1 MLLRMA
7 VTVMFRITNLQTRQQ
22 ETCANRD
29 ELLSVIN
36 EKSVWAEDRNELITL
51 QLEQVAEDGEV
62 LDNTSLSLPL
72 QFIVE
77 EALDG
82 FGLKRERRGFTF
94 LQRHKS
100 QLKASVSEEVYEE
113 SSTENIKQELT
124 EPVSAPQESEE
135 ILKAPEEEVKPNSH
149 RLELGQPAGG
159 QPSAK
164 PKTVKSPKGGKKK
177 ATSSQ
182 VLRQPKSRPASRGLV
197 WKVLAVGALG
207 LSLASF
213 AVLQKQT
220 QTIKTLEDRMTLEE
234 NQGQV
239 EVVGRFFIA
248 NYYSGSD
255 DNLKNFLSKDLKAEG
270 VSAKTDEQVQ
280 STIYESVSK
289 TKDTINVTFVVTTK
303 GKDDTIKTVRLT
315 LPFQESESATYGYEL
330 VGQPKFSSFGE

>member
-36 EKSVWAEDRNELITL
+36 EKSVWAEDRKELITL

-62 LDNTSLSLPL
+62 LDNTNLSLPL

-82 FGLKRERRGFTF
+82 FGLKKERKGFTF

-100 QLKASVSEEVYEE
+100 QPKNNVSEEE
-113 SSTENIKQELT
+113 SSTENTEQELT
-124 EPVSAPQESEE
+124 EPVSAPKESEE
-135 ILKAPEEEVKPNSH
+135 SLEAPEEEVKPNPH
-149 RLELGQPAGG
+149 RLELGQP
-159 QPSAK
+159 SAK
-164 PKTVKSPKGGKKK
+164 PKKVKDPKGKKK
-177 ATSSQ
+177 ATSPQ
-182 VLRQPKSRPASRGLV
+182 VPRQSKAKLVSRGLV
-197 WKVLAVGALG
+197 WKLLAVGALG

-255 DNLKNFLSKDLKAEG
+255 DNLKDFLSKDLKAEG
-270 VSAKTDEQVQ
+270 ISAKTDEQVQ

>member
-1 MLLRMA
+1 MA

-36 EKSVWAEDRNELITL
+36 EKSVWAEDRNEIFTL
-51 QLEQVAEDGEV
+51 QLEQLSEDGEI

-72 QFIVE
+72 QSIVE

-82 FGLKRERRGFTF
+82 FGLKREKKGFAF

-100 QLKASVSEEVYEE
+100 QPKNNVSEEVYEE
-113 SSTENIKQELT
+113 SSMENMEQGLT
-124 EPVSAPQESEE
+124 AAISAPKESEE
-135 ILKAPEEEVKPNSH
+135 SLEAPEEEVKPNPH
-149 RLELGQPAGG
+149 G

-303 GKDDTIKTVRLT
+303 GKGDTVKTVRLT
-315 LPFQESESATYGYEL
+315 LPFQESESAIYGYVL

>member
-1 MLLRMA
+1 MA

-62 LDNTSLSLPL
+62 LDNMSLSLPL
-72 QFIVE
+72 QEIVE
-77 EALDG
+77 EALSN
-82 FGLKRERRGFTF
+82 FGLKREKKGFSL
-94 LQRHKS
+94 LQRKP
-100 QLKASVSEEVYEE
+100 QASVSAEEVTQK
-113 SSTENIKQELT
+113 TEDELV
-124 EPVSAPQESEE
+124 EPISAPKIEKEE
-135 ILKAPEEEVKPNSH
+135 APAPKKDLVKPTEKPKKEKKAQKVSKPKQAVAPKEPKTQKAP
-149 RLELGQPAGG
+149 GG
-159 QPSAK
+159 NIL
-164 PKTVKSPKGGKKK
+164 
-177 ATSSQ
+177 TS
-182 VLRQPKSRPASRGLV
+182 GLI

-213 AVLQKQT
+213 AILQKQAK
-220 QTIKTLEDRMTLEE
+220 TIKVLEDRMTLEE

-255 DNLKNFLSKDLKAEG
+255 DNLKDFLSKNLKAEG
-270 VSAKTDEQVQ
+270 VPAQKDKQVQ

-315 LPFQESESATYGYEL
+315 LPFKEDKKSKYGYVL
-330 VGQPKFSSFGE
+330 VGQPKFSSFAE

>member
-82 FGLKRERRGFTF
+82 FGLKKERKGFTF

-100 QLKASVSEEVYEE
+100 QPKNNVSEEE
-113 SSTENIKQELT
+113 SSTENTEQELT
-124 EPVSAPQESEE
+124 EPVSAPKESEE
-135 ILKAPEEEVKPNSH
+135 SLEAPEEEVKPNPH
-149 RLELGQPAGG
+149 RLELGQP
-159 QPSAK
+159 SAK
-164 PKTVKSPKGGKKK
+164 PKKVKDPKGKKK
-177 ATSSQ
+177 ATSPQ
-182 VLRQPKSRPASRGLV
+182 VPRQSKAKLVSRGLV
-197 WKVLAVGALG
+197 WKLLAVGALG

>member
-82 FGLKRERRGFTF
+82 FGLKRERKGFTF

-100 QLKASVSEEVYEE
+100 QLKASVS
-113 SSTENIKQELT
+113 
-124 EPVSAPQESEE
+124 SEE

-315 LPFQESESATYGYEL
+315 LPFQDSESATYGYEL

>member
-62 LDNTSLSLPL
+62 LDNMSLSLPL
-72 QFIVE
+72 QEIVE
-77 EALDG
+77 EALSN
-82 FGLKRERRGFTF
+82 FGLKREKKGFSL
-94 LQRHKS
+94 LQRKP
-100 QLKASVSEEVYEE
+100 QASVSAEEVTQK
-113 SSTENIKQELT
+113 TEDELV
-124 EPVSAPQESEE
+124 EPISAPKIEKEE
-135 ILKAPEEEVKPNSH
+135 APAPKKDLVKPT
-149 RLELGQPAGG
+149 E
-159 QPSAK
+159 K
-164 PKTVKSPKGGKKK
+164 PKKEKK
-177 ATSSQ
+177 AQKVSK
-182 VLRQPKSRPASRGLV
+182 PKQAVAPKEPKTQKAFSGLI

-213 AVLQKQT
+213 AILQKQAK
-220 QTIKTLEDRMTLEE
+220 TIKVLEDRMTLEE

-248 NYYSGSD
+248 NYYSASD
-255 DNLKNFLSKDLKAEG
+255 DNLKDFLSKNLKAEG
-270 VSAKTDEQVQ
+270 VPAQKDKQVQ

-315 LPFQESESATYGYEL
+315 LPFKEDKKSKYGYVL
-330 VGQPKFSSFGE
+330 VGQPKFSSFAE